1 MNQALFN
8 KVDGERPLYDQVYQT
23 LLQQIGN
30 GTYPVQQKLPS
41 EKELSELFNVSRIT
55 IRQALNQLQ
64 LEHLVYK
71 IQGKG
76 TFVSAP
82 KTFQNISQLQ
92 GFAEAMRN
100 MGHEVFNVVKAF
112 RFIPATPQIA
122 SKLKLSVNSTV
133 VEIQRIRL
141 VDQKPVSFELTYLP
155 EAIGVALQQINL
167 STRDVFLAIEEDL
180 SIPLG
185 HADLNIDA
193 TLADETL
200 SKLLQVDVNAPLLRV
215 ERLTHNHEGHPI
227 DFEYL
232 YFSGESFQYRLR
244 VDRKKSK

>member
-1 MNQALFN
+1 MNQALLN

-112 RFIPATPQIA
+112 RLFQPHR
-122 SKLKLSVNSTV
+122 KLHRSSSFRSTV
-133 VEIQRIRL
+133 RW
-141 VDQKPVSFELTYLP
+141 
-155 EAIGVALQQINL
+155 
-167 STRDVFLAIEEDL
+167 
-180 SIPLG
+180 
-185 HADLNIDA
+185 
-193 TLADETL
+193 
-200 SKLLQVDVNAPLLRV
+200 LR
-215 ERLTHNHEGHPI
+215 
-227 DFEYL
+227 
-232 YFSGESFQYRLR
+232 FSGF
-244 VDRKKSK
+244 VWWIKSQFHLN

>member
-1 MNQALFN
+1 MNQALLN

-23 LLQQIGN
+23 LLQQIGD
-30 GTYPVQQKLPS
+30 GTYPVQHKLPS

-100 MGHEVFNVVKAF
+100 MGHEVFNVVKEF

-133 VEIQRIRL
+133 VEIKRIRL
-141 VDQKPVSFELTYLP
+141 VDRKPVSFELTYLP

-200 SKLLQVDVNAPLLRV
+200 SELRQVDINAPLLRV